1 MFPVLHDLFWLQ
13 LWQVTF
19 VAIIVWAVTKWL
31 TRDRAH
37 ISHLLWTIVLIKC
50 LIPPVWSSP
59 TGTFSWILAWSS
71 VQSIDENP
79 TLRTTA
85 TWQIETK
92 ELSDFSVERYPDTE
106 RNTGP
111 EFTPPGVI
119 SWSQF
124 GFLVAI
130 ATCPVPIAFTL
141 YRYLRFRKSITES
154 TEEPPRELTKLF
166 NSLIK
171 SLNVKRFVRLQLV
184 DEDVTPCVAGIIKP
198 TVILPKW
205 TLDKMTTIE
214 LEMVLAHELIHL
226 RRGDLLVT
234 MLQWIASSLWWFHPL
249 IRTACSRLSQESERC
264 CDEET
269 INSLQ
274 CERIVYARCL
284 IKVLEWEHRS
294 HFSPALP
301 GVRPM
306 QITHDRLER
315 VMKLRNGFKKTPQ
328 WTWGYMIL
336 LIAIVAPG
344 ASIKGQEPR
353 STDDKT
359 SSSEP
364 ETQSKERD
372 NAPKIDPPDTS
383 DLTNVYYHLK
393 EAITQ
398 IKTEQGLDHKS
409 AVKSLYDEIS
419 KYHSQND
426 VFYTGDESVIS
437 ITTTRANHEA
447 IRRLLFG
454 YVANRSHKAV
464 VKAIFFEG
472 SHEIDVEGASWRSAD
487 GYEWAILSDEQVAA
501 ISKKQTDHY
510 KILSRPSILIL
521 NGQRGACEVG
531 NSVLLD
537 ENEIQDPIINEAG
550 RGMLSIKTGVKL
562 SVSPTI
568 DEKSSTVSVDCEF
581 ERNVLFR
588 IPSTN
593 KNQVKHTLLNAKLS
607 ANKNLHRDQYLAI
620 RTTLT
625 NRSHPTQG
633 LCIMAVLGAR
643 AIDSAEAEKD
653 QAEVDFT
660 KSNKNLGQQQNEPR
674 VITTK
679 RFDDS
684 EYVSGINVRMPIRLA
699 R

>member
-1 MFPVLHDLFWLQ
+1 
-13 LWQVTF
+13 
-19 VAIIVWAVTKWL
+19 
-31 TRDRAH
+31 
-37 ISHLLWTIVLIKC
+37 
-50 LIPPVWSSP
+50 VWSSP

-71 VQSIDENP
+71 VHSIDENP
-79 TLRTTA
+79 TLRATA

-92 ELSDFSVERYPDTE
+92 ELSDFSFEGYPDTE

-154 TEEPPRELTKLF
+154 TEEPPKELTKLF

-184 DEDVTPCVAGIIKP
+184 DEDVTPCVAGIINP

-315 VMKLRNGFKKTPQ
+315 VMKLRNGFKKTPH
-328 WTWGYMIL
+328 WTWVYMIL

-344 ASIKGQEPR
+344 ASINGQEERPV
-353 STDDKT
+353 SEKPKT
-359 SSSEP
+359 ATVDNQNEQ
-364 ETQSKERD
+364 ENVERRI
-372 NAPKIDPPDTS
+372 APVDSS
-383 DLTNVYYHLK
+383 DLTTFYYNLK
-393 EAITQ
+393 GAIEQ
-398 IKTEQGLDHKS
+398 IESEQGLDHKS
-409 AVKSLYDEIS
+409 AVKSLYDKIS
-419 KYHSQND
+419 KHHTQHN
-426 VFYTGDESVIS
+426 VIYTGDERVIA
-437 ITTTRANHEA
+437 ITTSRANHEA
-447 IRRLLFG
+447 IRKLLREHNVNRFG
-454 YVANRSHKAV
+454 AVLARSL
-464 VKAIFFEG
+464 FFEG
-472 SHEIDVEGASWRSAD
+472 SHEIDVEGATWSSAD
-487 GYEWAILSDEQVAA
+487 GNDWAILSADQLTA
-501 ISKKQTDHY
+501 ISTNRTEQY
-510 KILSRPSILIL
+510 RIVSAPVIVIS
-521 NGQRGACEVG
+521 NGQRGVCEIVDTVMLER
-531 NSVLLD
+531 NEFDDPNRNDAD
-537 ENEIQDPIINEAG
+537 E
-550 RGMLSIKTGVKL
+550 RVMHIKTGFKL
-562 SVSPTI
+562 SLSPKI
-568 DEKSSTVSVDCEF
+568 DYKNSTVSIACEL
-581 ERNVLFR
+581 ERNILFR

-593 KNQVKHTLLNAKLS
+593 KYQNKHTLLNAKLT
-607 ANKNLHRDQYLAI
+607 ATKDLNRDQFLAI
-620 RTTLT
+620 RTRQT
-625 NRSHPTQG
+625 NRTHPTQG
-633 LCIMAVLGAR
+633 LCVMAVIGVR
-643 AIDSAEAEKD
+643 YTDPSESEPNRS
-653 QAEVDFT
+653 VMDFIERERKQQKT
-660 KSNKNLGQQQNEPR
+660 QNLPR

-684 EYVSGINVRMPIRLA
+684 EDVSGINVRMPIILA